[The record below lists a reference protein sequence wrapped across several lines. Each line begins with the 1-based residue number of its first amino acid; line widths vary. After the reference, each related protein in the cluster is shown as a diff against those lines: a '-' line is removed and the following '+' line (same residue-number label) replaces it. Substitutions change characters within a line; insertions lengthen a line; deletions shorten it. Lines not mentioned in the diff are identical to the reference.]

1 MKKLLIAA
9 CVAAVLAGCGGSAPS
24 DQQSPRA
31 MTRMANLTAVRN
43 GASSGVSVDAG
54 SEHAAPAG
62 APASKALANGKMVLA
77 YYSGYS
83 NNYNSL
89 TKYYANVNAVSID
102 FWNMASD
109 GTVVGNGDPAPT
121 NAITFLK
128 SKGIAIYGCIS
139 NVTPTLEEGWD
150 PKLSHIVTGPMRAV
164 SVANLVSFAKA
175 KGFAGI
181 NIDFEEVDQADRKNM
196 SDFAAA
202 LATALHAQGMKL
214 IMTVPAFSFAD
225 ESNIYNLAFDLR
237 ALGQAADY
245 VQVMTYDE
253 AIPAWAPGPVAG
265 SDWMENALDYVV
277 SKVPASKVLNGI
289 PAYGYD
295 WLREGKGDQLFWR
308 DLPALLSKYR
318 VTPKYDNNANAITFN
333 YTEGGAK
340 RTVWHENAKSVT
352 LKTSL
357 VGAYGLAGTSVYAF
371 GMEDASFWSAVNAGL
386 NQ

>member
-9 CVAAVLAGCGGSAPS
+9 CVAATLAGCGGSGSA
-24 DQQSPRA
+24 DQESPRA
-31 MTRMANLTAVRN
+31 MARMANLTAARN
-43 GASSGVSVDAG
+43 GASSGVSVDVG
-54 SEHAAPAG
+54 SERAAPAG

-89 TKYYANVNAVSID
+89 TKFYANVNAVSID

-109 GTVVGNGDPAPT
+109 GTVVGNGDPTPT

-139 NVTPTLEEGWD
+139 NVSATAPDGWD
-150 PKLSHIVTGPMRAV
+150 PELSHAVTGAKRAA

-175 KGFAGI
+175 NGFAGI

-214 IMTVPAFSFAD
+214 IMTVPAFSFTD
-225 ESNIYNLAFDLR
+225 ENNSHNLAFDLQ

-253 AIPAWAPGPVAG
+253 TIPSWASGPVAG
-265 SDWMENALDYVV
+265 SDWMENALDYAT

-295 WLREGKGDQLFWR
+295 WIAEGDGSQLFWR
-308 DLPALLSKYR
+308 NVPALLSKYH
-318 VTPKYDNNANAITFN
+318 VTPKYDNNANAISFN
-333 YTEGGAK
+333 YTANGRK
-340 RTVWHENAKSVT
+340 HTVWNENAKSVT

-357 VGAYGLAGTSVYAF
+357 VGAYGLAGTSIYAF
-371 GMEDASFWSAVNAGL
+371 GMEDASFWTAVNAGL